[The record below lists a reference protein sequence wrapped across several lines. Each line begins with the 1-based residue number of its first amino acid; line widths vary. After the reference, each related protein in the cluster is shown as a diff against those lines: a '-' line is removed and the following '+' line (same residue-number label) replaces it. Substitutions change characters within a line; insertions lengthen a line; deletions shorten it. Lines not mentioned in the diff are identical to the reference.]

1 MYGLYAPLINE
12 SQFTADQ
19 CRSLKR
25 LRQGQPLCVEGA
37 TAMAGGHVRKNF
49 ATGEDWLTGFF
60 KNGAAA
66 VVDMYA
72 ENFVWEDIEFG
83 LTITDREE
91 LFKFFTVFDD
101 AGPDSPYG
109 VHTFELI
116 SYDGQP
122 LPVSKAVLRQ
132 EGVPAGW
139 NVEDYQRLAN
149 PITLGADFEYD
160 EFGYMQWV
168 WKAQHNS
175 DFFGIPA
182 AGKTTVTRG
191 TSTQFYRHG
200 KIVRCRT
207 HWNFREFAMQLGIAP
222 TL

>member
-1 MYGLYAPLINE
+1 
-12 SQFTADQ
+12 
-19 CRSLKR
+19 
-25 LRQGQPLCVEGA
+25 
-37 TAMAGGHVRKNF
+37 MAGGHPRKSF
-49 ATGEDWLTGFF
+49 VTGEDWLTGLF
-60 KNGAAA
+60 KKGAAA

-72 ENFVWEDIEFG
+72 DNFVWEDIEFD

-116 SYDGQP
+116 SYDGHQV
-122 LPVSKAVLRQ
+122 PVSTATVRK
-132 EGVPAGW
+132 EGVPADW
-139 NVEDYQRLAN
+139 QADEYHRLAD
-149 PITLGADFEYD
+149 PILLGSDFEYD
-160 EFGYMQWV
+160 EWGYMQWV